1 MKDNQRQFALVNGKI
16 ILPDR
21 VLDDQALVI
30 EGSQIL
36 GITSP
41 DELGSD
47 MPREDVGGR
56 YISPGLIDIHT
67 HGAMGHDFTHANP
80 ESYDIMTR
88 HQANQGVTT
97 LLATITTTS
106 LDVMAYSLE
115 FTGAWMSASHPGANI
130 AGVHLE
136 GPYFSLEQ
144 KGAQDPFNMRT
155 PDDGSADVL
164 LNHPEWVKMVSF
176 APELPG
182 AVELTRRLVNLGIVA
197 AAGHSNA
204 QDWQVQDV
212 IKAGLK
218 HTIHIWSGQSS
229 TIRVGPWRKPGLL
242 ETTLVHDELTA
253 EMITDN
259 RHLPPTLMR
268 LAYKCKGPDRL
279 CVISDST
286 DGAGM
291 PEGTVIH
298 SAGMDFIVEDGVG
311 ILQDH
316 TSFAGSVTLINK
328 MIPILTKYVDVPLP
342 EAVRMASLTPARVIG
357 IDDFKGSLKAGKVA
371 DIAIFESDF
380 SAYKVMIGGQW
391 VK

>member
-1 MKDNQRQFALVNGKI
+1 VKEKNNRFALVNGKV
-16 ILPDR
+16 ILPDQ
-21 VLDDQALVI
+21 VSEGLAVI
-30 EGSQIL
+30 VEGSQII
-36 GITSP
+36 GIAP
-41 DELGSD
+41 AGELGTEI
-47 MPREDVGGR
+47 PCEDVGGR

-67 HGAMGHDFTHANP
+67 HGAMGYDFTQASQ
-80 ESYDIMTR
+80 EAYETITR
-88 HQANQGVTT
+88 QQVSQGVTT
-97 LLATITTTS
+97 ILATITTTP
-106 LDVMAYSLE
+106 LDIMKTALE
-115 FTGAWMSASHPGANI
+115 FAGAWMEESHLGANI

-144 KGAQDPFNMRT
+144 KGAQDASNMRA
-155 PDDGSADVL
+155 PDDGSLDVL
-164 LNHPEWVKMVSF
+164 LAHPEWVKMVSF

-182 AVELTRRLVNLGIVA
+182 SVELTRRLVKLGIVA

-204 QDWQVQDV
+204 QDWQVQEV
-212 IKAGLK
+212 MKAGLK

-291 PEGTVIH
+291 PEGSVIH

-311 ILQDH
+311 ILEDH

-328 MIPILTKYVDVPLP
+328 MIPNLVNLVDVPLA

-357 IDDFKGSLKAGKVA
+357 IDDHKGSLAAGKDA

-380 SAYKVMIGGQW
+380 TTWKVMLGGQW